1 MSEAEGVVMSGT
13 HTNKVRLGS
22 RATLFNM
29 NRLKTAALYGAVACA
44 GLAVL
49 AAKLIQ

>member
-1 MSEAEGVVMSGT
+1 MNGM
-13 HTNKVRLGS
+13 HTNKVRLGK
-22 RATLFNM
+22 RVTLFNM

-44 GLAVL
+44 GLTLL